1 MLDTESPI
9 NPGHSSV

>member
-1 MLDTESPI
+1 MLGTESPI